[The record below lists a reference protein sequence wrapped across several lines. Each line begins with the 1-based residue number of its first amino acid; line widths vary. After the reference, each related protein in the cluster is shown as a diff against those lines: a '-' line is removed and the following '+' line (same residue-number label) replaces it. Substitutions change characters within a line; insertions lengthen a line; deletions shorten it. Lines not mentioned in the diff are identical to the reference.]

1 MQWKRHYQS
10 KLSVLIAQNKA
21 ISDIQK
27 NCEDSDVFCSEFH
40 LSFERQPGDVQLEQ
54 KDKEIHACQCPT
66 NVLLHLEA
74 FDFVY
79 GFIFSRWITG
89 TFSKILWNHWNM
101 VGGGQLF
108 WIVYFY
114 SSVSWNVI
122 SWICIYV
129 KWTKTVSL
137 FIGDVIFGV
146 RMIDDKSQITCIS
159 FWRATQLFL
168 RLTITSTSLSILVVF

>member
-10 KLSVLIAQNKA
+10 KLNVLIAQNKA

-27 NCEDSDVFCSEFH
+27 NCDDSDVICSEFH

-79 GFIFSRWITG
+79 DFIFPKLII
-89 TFSKILWNHWNM
+89 FSKKLWNHFIYK
-101 VGGGQLF
+101 GGGFLDCLSSKPSKLECNFMNLHLCKMNKDCFLIHWGCLF
-108 WIVYFY
+108 LY
-114 SSVSWNVI
+114 
-122 SWICIYV
+122 
-129 KWTKTVSL
+129 
-137 FIGDVIFGV
+137 
-146 RMIDDKSQITCIS
+146 RMINDRSKIIYIS
-159 FWRATQLFL
+159 FWRATHLSLDQIDNPHLLHFLF
-168 RLTITSTSLSILVVF
+168 